1 MGAEVAHDA
10 MTDVGIAGPGYQQ
23 AYFIPR
29 EAARFGRLVRHQ
41 RFRDVEVDAA
51 DEHWLLRSC
60 HRSHAAAGAATT
72 ARATSDATY
81 RPLGK
86 SPSSTVMKPG
96 TFVSGS
102 GRSPMSSP
110 G

>member
-1 MGAEVAHDA
+1 MGAEVTHDA
-10 MTDVGIAGPGYQQ
+10 MTDVGIAGPRYQQ
-23 AYFIPR
+23 AYFISR
-29 EAARFGRLVRHQ
+29 EAARFGRLVRPQ

-51 DEHWLLRSC
+51 DEHWLLCSC
-60 HRSHAAAGAATT
+60 HRAHAAAGAAT
-72 ARATSDATY
+72 ARPTSDATY

-86 SPSSTVMKPG
+86 SPSSTVIKPG